1 MQNQILI
8 FTNVERQCQRLNQAA
23 NLLKEENKI
32 QSACVSVFFN
42 SESTFSNAVQNLLD
56 SASVIFFLW
65 QGAVYPTPFSDA
77 CRDYLQKKQKRFIM
91 GSSTMPEIE
100 AVCDVGANV
109 LAQVSQYIFY
119 SGTENYKNLWL
130 YLCHEFF
137 GEEVSYYPPAALPW
151 MGTCDLSERKIID
164 SEQKVIIG
172 AVSDSC
178 HQTVSESA
186 EGKCNLQDRDPR
198 PLIGILFAREN
209 WIWQE
214 VAYLKELVN
223 ALEGQGLR
231 TIPVYCLW
239 CDNEAEQ
246 APGLSRAVKKYFYKD
261 GKCIVDAVVN
271 TFKISL
277 TLSSQNDKN
286 FMKDLNVPV
295 LQGYN
300 LLRDYDSWWDSYT
313 GMVPVELSCNVI
325 QPEMDGVIHIGPVSY
340 KDVDREGI
348 AWYAPLHERIE
359 AFARKVKKWA
369 ILSHLQNKDKR
380 VAIIFHNYPPTND
393 SIGSAQGLD
402 SPASVALLLK
412 AMKEAGYRMD
422 FLPEDG
428 KELIDKITEGFTNDR
443 RFLTES
449 QIAKAAGKVSK
460 EEYREWFG
468 KQDAAVQEEMTRD
481 WGEAPGDVFC
491 HEGALLMPGICNGNI
506 FIGMQPPRGF
516 GDDPGKIIHNPA
528 CPPPHHYLAYYK
540 WLRDTWKADAVIHV
554 GTHGSL
560 EWLPGKNAGL
570 SGKCY
575 PDVAL
580 GDLPDIYPYYVTIVG
595 EGIQAKRRGS
605 ACLIGHLN
613 PPTGRADVYEDLA
626 ELEKLLDEY
635 AQLKVQQPGSENV
648 VQEKILCKITD
659 MHLEEELPKENLSDD
674 EYILKV
680 HTYVEKLKHMQIRT
694 GLHIFGCPPEGEEL
708 REFLLVLTRVED
720 GDVHSL
726 PKVICSAFGQDYYEL
741 EEKSGELLAD
751 GETGAQLL
759 DKVWDICTKIVEF
772 LMEKGLNA
780 NAVELLL
787 ASEPLRGLNLSK
799 ESALDLETVVRFMV
813 DTLAPNLAKT
823 KQEITNTLRA
833 LDGEFIEPG
842 PGGAPT
848 SGRADILPTGRNFY
862 GVDPYNIPTPVAWE
876 IGKLLAHQAVNR
888 FIKEEGHYPESIG
901 MVIWSDS
908 NMRSNGQ
915 DIAEFFYLMGVRPV
929 WQRGSLKVK
938 DLEVIPLQDLKR
950 PRIDVTARISG
961 LFRDTMPAVVELMEA
976 AVNLVKGLDE
986 TWEENYIKKHVEQD
1000 AAELEQEGADKET
1013 AFEQASCR
1021 IFGCPPGGYG
1031 AGVAHMIEAKNWETV
1046 HDLADV
1052 YVRWGAH
1059 VYGKKMQ
1066 GQYLPQ
1072 LFRKRLS
1079 TIEITI
1085 KNTDNHEVH
1094 LLNSDDF
1101 NAYCGGMNAAVHSI
1115 RGKMP
1120 RCYIGD
1126 SADRSKAETRSLG
1139 EEIRRVFRGES
1150 MNPKYIEGMKK
1161 HGYKGASDLANLVA
1175 HAYGWDCTS
1184 EVLEDWMYEGF
1195 AKKLALDPEIREW
1208 MNEVNPWALHRVAE
1222 KLLEAEQRGMWNVLP
1237 ETKEALRRLY
1247 MELEGE
1253 LEELAEC

>member
-1 MQNQILI
+1 MQNQVVI
-8 FTNVERQCQRLNQAA
+8 FTNVERQCQRLNQTA
-23 NLLKEENKI
+23 KI
-32 QSACVSVFFN
+32 LAQEKAVQAECISVFFN
-42 SESTFSNAVQNLLD
+42 SESTFSMAVQSLLK
-56 SASVIFFLW
+56 SASVVFFLW
-65 QGAVYPTPFSDA
+65 QGAVYPTEFSNA
-77 CRDYLQKKQKRFIM
+77 CQNYLQKNQKRFIM
-91 GSSTMPEIE
+91 GSSTMPVIE
-100 AVCDVGANV
+100 ARHDVDTAM

-119 SGTENYKNLWL
+119 SGTENYRNLWL
-130 YLCHEFF
+130 YLCHDIA
-137 GEEVSYYPPAALPW
+137 GEPVRYTHPAALPW
-151 MGTCDLSERKIID
+151 MGTFDLSTGKAGDLNYHEIRPTANHNFRQTAN
-164 SEQKVIIG
+164 EAAG
-172 AVSDSC
+172 ARR
-178 HQTVSESA
+178 E
-186 EGKCNLQDRDPR
+186 LQEDDPR
-198 PLIGILFAREN
+198 PLVGILFAREN

-214 VAYLKELVN
+214 VTYLKELVR
-223 ALEGQGLR
+223 ALKAEGLR
-231 TIPVYCLW
+231 TLPVYCLW
-239 CDNEAEQ
+239 CDNIAEN

-261 GKCIVDAVVN
+261 GKCIVSAVVN

-277 TLSSQNDKN
+277 TLSNQNDKN

-295 LQGYN
+295 LQAYN
-300 LLRDYDSWWDSYT
+300 LLRDCGSWWESYT
-313 GMVPVELSCNVI
+313 GMIPVELSCNVI
-325 QPEMDGVIHIGPVSY
+325 QPEIDGVIHGGPVSY
-340 KDVDREGI
+340 KDFDRDGI
-348 AWYAPLHERIE
+348 AWYAPLQERIE

-369 ILSHLQNKDKR
+369 ALSYLNNAEKR
-380 VAIIFHNYPPTND
+380 VAVIFHNYPPSND

-402 SPASVALLLK
+402 SPASVVLLLR
-412 AMKEAGYRMD
+412 AMQEAGYKMD
-422 FLPEDG
+422 FLPESG
-428 KELIDKITEGFTNDR
+428 KELIDRITAGFTNDR
-443 RFLTES
+443 RFLTEK
-449 QIAKAAGKVSK
+449 QIEKAAGSVSA
-460 EEYREWFG
+460 EEYKKWFS
-468 KQDAAVQEEMTRD
+468 KQDPVVQKEMTAS
-481 WGEAPGDVFC
+481 WGEAPGTVFY
-491 HEGALLMPGICNGNI
+491 HNDALLISGIPNGNI
-506 FIGMQPPRGF
+506 YIGMQPPRGF
-516 GDDPGKIIHNPA
+516 GENAGKIIHDPA

-540 WLRDTWKADAVIHV
+540 WLRDIWKADAVIHV

-613 PPTGRADVYEDLA
+613 PPTGQAEVYEDLT

-635 AQLKVQQPGSENV
+635 AQLKVQQPGSETV
-648 VQEKILCKITD
+648 VQEKVLDKIAV
-659 MHLEEELPKENLSDD
+659 MHLEEELPREELSADD
-674 EYILKV
+674 YIVKV

-694 GLHIFGCPPEGEEL
+694 GLHVLGCPPEGEDL
-708 REFLLVLTRVED
+708 KEFLLVLTRVEN
-720 GDVHSL
+720 GEIPSL
-726 PKVICSAFGQDYYEL
+726 PKIICSAFGQDYYKL
-741 EEKSGELLAD
+741 EEKSGEMLPGGQTCAR
-751 GETGAQLL
+751 LL
-759 DKVWDICTKIVEF
+759 DRVWGICTDIVDYLTEQ
-772 LMEKGLNA
+772 GLTAEAA
-780 NAVELLL
+780 NSLL
-787 ASEPLRGLNLSK
+787 ASELVRNLNLDAENAANLK
-799 ESALDLETVVRFMV
+799 TVVTFI
-813 DTLAPNLAKT
+813 TEELAPNLAKT

-876 IGKLLAHQAVNR
+876 IGKLLADQAVNR

-929 WQRGSLKVK
+929 WQKGSLRVK
-938 DLEVIPLQDLKR
+938 DLEVIPLKELKR

-961 LFRDTMPAVVELMEA
+961 LFRDTMPSVVEMMEE
-976 AVNLVKGLDE
+976 AVNLVKALDE
-986 TWEENYIKKHVEQD
+986 SPEENYIKKHVEQD
-1000 AAELEQEGADKET
+1000 AADLEREGEDKET
-1013 AFEQASCR
+1013 AYEQASWR
-1021 IFGCPPGGYG
+1021 IFGCPPGSYG
-1031 AGVAHMIEAKNWETV
+1031 AGVAHMIEGKNWETV

-1059 VYGKKMQ
+1059 VYGKNMQ
-1066 GQYLPQ
+1066 GSFSPQ
-1072 LFRKRLS
+1072 LFRKRLA
-1079 TIEITI
+1079 TIDITI

-1120 RCYIGD
+1120 KCYIGD
-1126 SADRSKAETRSLG
+1126 SADRAKAETRSLG

-1150 MNPKYIEGMKK
+1150 MNPKYIQGMKK

-1195 AKKLALDPEIREW
+1195 AKKLALDPEMRQW
-1208 MNEVNPWALHRVAE
+1208 MNEVNPWALHRMAE
-1222 KLLEAEQRGMWNVLP
+1222 KLLEAEQRGMWNALP
-1237 ETKEALRRLY
+1237 ETKDALRKLY

-1253 LEELAEC
+1253 LEERAE

>member
-1 MQNQILI
+1 MKHQIVI
-8 FTNVERQCQRLNQAA
+8 FTNVERQCQRLNQTVKF
-23 NLLKEENKI
+23 LQEERKI
-32 QSACVSVFFN
+32 QSECISVFFN
-42 SESTFSNAVQNLLD
+42 SESAFSGAVQLLLEQ
-56 SASVIFFLW
+56 AAVVFFLW
-65 QGAVYPTPFSDA
+65 QGAVYPTEFSNA
-77 CRDYLQKKQKRFIM
+77 CCDYMQKLHKRFIM
-91 GSSTMPEIE
+91 GSSTVPDIE
-100 AVCDVGANV
+100 AQHEISADM

-119 SGTENYKNLWL
+119 SGTENYRNLWL
-130 YLCHEFF
+130 YLCCEIA
-137 GEEVSYYPPAALPW
+137 GENVDYLQPAALPW
-151 MGTCDLSERKIID
+151 MGTCDLGSVALKTDNTGSAKNEPVQSAVMKAKGTGNAD
-164 SEQKVIIG
+164 SD
-172 AVSDSC
+172 AS
-178 HQTVSESA
+178 
-186 EGKCNLQDRDPR
+186 
-198 PLIGILFAREN
+198 PLVGILFAREN

-214 VAYLKELVN
+214 VSYLRELVA
-223 ALEGQGLR
+223 ALEANGLR
-231 TIPVYCLW
+231 TLPVYCLW
-239 CDNEAEQ
+239 CDNEAEK
-246 APGLSRAVKKYFYKD
+246 APGLSRAVKKYFYKN
-261 GKCIVDAVVN
+261 GKCIVSAVVN

-300 LLRDYDSWWDSYT
+300 LLRDYDSWWESYT
-313 GMVPVELSCNVI
+313 GMIPVELSCNVI
-325 QPEMDGVIHIGPVSY
+325 QPEIDGVIHIGPVSY
-340 KDVDREGI
+340 KEIDKEGI
-348 AWYAPLHERIE
+348 AWYAPLHERIQM
-359 AFARKVKKWA
+359 FARKVKKWA
-369 ILSHLQNKDKR
+369 RLSHLQNDEKR

-402 SPASVALLLK
+402 SPASVALLLR
-412 AMKEAGYRMD
+412 AMQKAGYRLD

-428 KELIDKITEGFTNDR
+428 KELIDKITAGFTNDR

-449 QIAKAAGKVSK
+449 QIEKAAGAVPAD
-460 EEYREWFG
+460 EYRQWIDT
-468 KQDAAVQEEMTRD
+468 QDPAVREEMARE
-481 WGEAPGDVFC
+481 WGDAPGDVFYYKDS
-491 HEGALLMPGICNGNI
+491 LLVPGIRNGNI
-506 FIGMQPPRGF
+506 YIGMQPPRGF
-516 GDDPGKIIHNPA
+516 GEDPGKIIHNPA
-528 CPPPHHYLAYYK
+528 LPPTHHYLAYYK

-575 PDVAL
+575 PDVSL

-613 PPTGRADVYEDLA
+613 PPTGRAEVYEDLA

-635 AQLKVQQPGSENV
+635 AQFKVQQPGGEAV
-648 VQEKILCKITD
+648 VQEKVLEKIAV
-659 MHLEEELPKENLSDD
+659 MHLEEELPREELSADD
-674 EYILKV
+674 YIMKV
-680 HTYVEKLKHMQIRT
+680 HTYVEKLKHMQIRM
-694 GLHIFGCPPEGEEL
+694 GLHILGCPPEGEDL
-708 REFLLVLTRVED
+708 REFLLVLTRVEN
-720 GDVHSL
+720 GDVPSL
-726 PKVICSAFGQDYYEL
+726 PKTVCSAFGYDYYEL
-741 EEKSGELLAD
+741 EEKSGETLPD
-751 GETGAQLL
+751 GQTCARLL
-759 DKVWDICTKIVEF
+759 DRVWDICTQIVEF
-772 LMEKGLNA
+772 LMEQGLDA
-780 NAVELLL
+780 RAAESLL
-787 ASEPLRGLNLSK
+787 ASDLIKSLPLN
-799 ESALDLETVVRFMV
+799 EAAAADLKTISYFIVNK
-813 DTLAPNLAKT
+813 LAPDLAKT

-833 LDGEFIEPG
+833 LNGEFIEPG

-862 GVDPYNIPTPVAWE
+862 GVDPYNLPTPVAWDL
-876 IGKLLAHQAVNR
+876 GKLLAEQAVSR

-929 WQRGSLKVK
+929 WQRGSLRVNG
-938 DLEVIPLQDLKR
+938 LEVIPLQELQR

-961 LFRDTMPAVVELMEA
+961 LFRDTMPSVMELMEE

-986 TWEENYIKKHVEQD
+986 SWEENYIKKHVEQD
-1000 AAELEQEGADKET
+1000 AAELEQEGTDKET
-1013 AFEQASCR
+1013 AYEQASWR

-1031 AGVAHMIEAKNWETV
+1031 AGVAHMIEAKNWESV

-1066 GQYLPQ
+1066 GAFLPQ
-1072 LFRKRLS
+1072 LFRKRLA

-1126 SADRSKAETRSLG
+1126 SADRAKAETRSLG

-1150 MNPKYIEGMKK
+1150 MNPKYIQGMKK

-1222 KLLEAEQRGMWNVLP
+1222 KLLEAEQRGMWKALP
-1237 ETKEALRRLY
+1237 ETKDALRKLY

-1253 LEELAEC
+1253 LEEQAD